1 MPRFVYQARSAG
13 QLIEG
18 ALEAPDA
25 ERVAGLL
32 GERGAIPVRIV
43 ADTTTD
49 ASPNRA
55 IRWPAKKISLDE
67 LILLSRQLRSLAKSG
82 VPIVRSLRG
91 LAESAANPR
100 LASVLNEVVDSL
112 EAGADLATSLRRHPD
127 IFSDLYVSVVHVGEN
142 TGRMDEAFAQVG
154 EYLLLERD
162 TKRRMQSA
170 SRYPL
175 FVLGTI
181 AVAITIVNIY
191 VIPSFA
197 RVFAGFGAQLP
208 WQTRALIATSAFF
221 VNYWWLVAAVLI
233 ASIFSFRYWVN
244 TSEGRLTWDE
254 HKLRLPLIGPLYQQ
268 INLARF
274 CQTFAMVLRAGVP
287 LIQGLAVVGHAI
299 GNAWMAERIRDMR
312 VGIERGESI
321 GRTAVASGLFSPVVL
336 QMIAVGEETGRI
348 DELLAEAAQFYAEEV
363 DYRLKML
370 SESIEPILIIAIG
383 GLVLILALGVFL
395 PLWDLST
402 VAFRK

>member
-1 MPRFVYQARSAG
+1 MARFVYQARSGG

-32 GERGAIPVRIV
+32 GERGAIPLRIAQESV
-43 ADTTTD
+43 TEQKTTRGI
-49 ASPNRA
+49 SWR
-55 IRWPAKKISLDE
+55 AKKVTLDE
-67 LILLSRQLRSLAKSG
+67 LIMLSRQLRSLAKSG
-82 VPIVRSLRG
+82 VPIVRALRG
-91 LAESAANPR
+91 LAESSANP
-100 LASVLNEVVDSL
+100 VLTKVLSEVVDSL
-112 EAGADLATSLRRHPD
+112 EAGADLATSLRRHPE
-127 IFSDLYVSVVHVGEN
+127 IFSDLYISVVHIGEN

-170 SRYPL
+170 SRYPF

-181 AVAITIVNIY
+181 AIAIAIVNIY
-191 VIPSFA
+191 VIPAFSK
-197 RVFAGFGAQLP
+197 VFAGFGAELP
-208 WQTRALIATSAFF
+208 WQTRTLIATSAFF
-221 VNYWWLVAAVLI
+221 VSYWWLMIAVI
-233 ASIFSFRYWVN
+233 VGSAFAWRYWVN
-244 TSEGRLTWDE
+244 TAAGRLTWDE
-254 HKLRLPLIGPLYQQ
+254 HKLRLPLVGPLYQR

-274 CQTFAMVLRAGVP
+274 CQTFSMVLRAGVP

-299 GNAWMAERIRDMR
+299 GNAWMAERIREMR

-321 GRTAVASGLFSPVVL
+321 GRTSIASGLFSPVVL

-348 DELLAEAAQFYAEEV
+348 DELLGEAALFYAEEV
-363 DYRLKML
+363 DHQLKAL
-370 SESIEPILIIAIG
+370 TDSIEPILIIAIA

-395 PLWDLST
+395 PLWDLSS
-402 VAFRK
+402 VAFKK